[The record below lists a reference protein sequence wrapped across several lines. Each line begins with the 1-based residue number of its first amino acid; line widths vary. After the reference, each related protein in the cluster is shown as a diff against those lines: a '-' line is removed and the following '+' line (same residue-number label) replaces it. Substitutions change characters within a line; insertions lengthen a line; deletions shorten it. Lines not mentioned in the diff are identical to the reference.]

1 MRAAR
6 ERCGEGNEG
15 QVVGVGTARCMH
27 GVVVMTPRRT
37 PQCMGVG
44 FTGFDL
50 PCSLL
55 FFWWLSTCAVLAFSF
70 YPTGLHTVYRHACV
84 SCPLPRSYTLLSLW
98 SKQAL
103 QSDAVPA
110 PAPER
115 EHAAVRRRERQ
126 QCLRGG
132 QNKYDCIAARVSR
145 SSTKSHL
152 ELATAEPRRVV
163 GKRVRGWMM
172 K

>member
-15 QVVGVGTARCMH
+15 QVVGVGTARYMH

-84 SCPLPRSYTLLSLW
+84 SCPLPRSYIHFFRCGR
-98 SKQAL
+98 SKRCNLTPYLRLL
-103 QSDAVPA
+103 QSGSTPLSVAGRGNNVSEEAKTNTIALLRACQD
-110 PAPER
+110 
-115 EHAAVRRRERQ
+115 HQRRAISSLRQ
-126 QCLRGG
+126 P
-132 QNKYDCIAARVSR
+132 N
-145 SSTKSHL
+145 H
-152 ELATAEPRRVV
+152 EL
-163 GKRVRGWMM
+163 
-172 K
+172 